1 VSIACSCHRERVAT
15 FYADHLLNGGHAA
28 SLYEYLLADIAG
40 SSLEDQLVG
49 LITKTEAM
57 AILRSC

>member
-1 VSIACSCHRERVAT
+1 M
-15 FYADHLLNGGHAA
+15 
-28 SLYEYLLADIAG
+28 YEYLLADIAG